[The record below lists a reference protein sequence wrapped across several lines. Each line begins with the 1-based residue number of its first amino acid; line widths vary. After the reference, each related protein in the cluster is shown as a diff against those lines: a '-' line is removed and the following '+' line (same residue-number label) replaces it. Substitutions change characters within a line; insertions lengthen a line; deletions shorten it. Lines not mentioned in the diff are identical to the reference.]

1 MKKILFILGIFAT
14 LMLSVEAQDAR
25 IPREGTNFNIVLD
38 AGDTISATGTVAKVV
53 DVAAKKSVQ
62 LYSIMVTIDSI
73 SGTPTET
80 IILAGSMDNTTF
92 TTITSVSWA
101 GSSSDTTF
109 HYTDIATGVAWPYLR
124 VRATEGSTGKGQ
136 MTTLRGR
143 FLDEVR

>member
-1 MKKILFILGIFAT
+1 MKKILLLIGIIAAFA
-14 LMLSVEAQDAR
+14 LSAQAQDAYVSSN
-25 IPREGTNFNIVLD
+25 GTNFIITLD
-38 AGDTISATGTVAKVV
+38 AGDTISATGTVAKVIGV
-53 DVAAKKSVQ
+53 GAKKSVQ

-80 IILAGSMDNTTF
+80 VILAGSMDNTTF